1 MYLGK
6 MKKLT
11 PDKEKLRKV
20 LQKDINK
27 KHATND
33 DDEDDDVDEDADDE
47 DEDEG
52 DCDVTF

>member
-1 MYLGK
+1 